1 MMQPAT
7 AAHTDQPNVVAKS
20 AVRSARY
27 DSLRL
32 FALSFVALFL
42 ELMVI
47 RWVPAVV
54 RFVAYYSNLMLISS
68 FLGLGLGA
76 MMARRRWNL
85 FSWFPALLLANIG
98 TLELCHQIVHMPA
111 SDAEARFGQ
120 QDTFFF
126 NYLVLIGIF
135 VLNTA
140 VFVPLGQQIGRLF
153 RQLPPLRA
161 YAFDL
166 GGSLCGT
173 IIFGLFSLY
182 HFSPSIG
189 VAVVA
194 AIYLTINRRRF
205 LLNAI
210 VLIIA
215 VIVIPLS
222 VEPGAIWSPYYY
234 IAIHPFE
241 TTSQAV
247 SEAPPNLRTM
257 QDPPLYVVSVNTD
270 FYQWDGTL
278 DVHRYTPGLPYS
290 NYVRDFLD
298 PEYLLPYQL
307 HPTAKNV
314 CVVGAG
320 GGLDVQAALMSGA
333 HHVDAVEIDPSLIGI
348 SRRFNA
354 SGVYDDPRVQIHI
367 NDARAFFQSAR
378 GGYDMVIFGLL
389 DSQALFSY
397 SNNIR
402 LDGYIYT
409 VQSMRK
415 AFSLLKPDGMLCV
428 SFVIPREWLMFKLVE
443 MIHDATGREPVV
455 YVGNGRCILGVAPDL
470 KSATAP
476 AQIAGYRR
484 VTGHMPAID
493 LPTDDWPYLYLSRH
507 TIPSDYLIVCG
518 SLLAI
523 SAGVVIAL
531 WLTDRDVRNGTNI
544 GFAGLHFLF
553 LGLGFLLLETKSIGD
568 CSLYFGTT
576 WFVTMIVVCGVLLM
590 VLLAN
595 TIAMRLRQTS
605 PWLYLPLL
613 LSLALVYFAPR
624 ELILGQP
631 LVIRLLWALL
641 IVPLPIFFAGLI
653 FSTSFRDGGD
663 PSTLLA
669 ANLIGATIGGFLEYV
684 AMAIG
689 TRDLLLIV
697 AAAYLGS
704 LLCWWISRRS
714 MAGRPQFGAE
724 NAGYWEKT

>member
-1 MMQPAT
+1 MPSDT
-7 AAHTDQPNVVAKS
+7 IGHTGQVDSNFNPKS
-20 AVRSARY
+20 GTRSARH
-27 DSLRL
+27 DGLQL
-32 FALSFVALFL
+32 FALSFAALFL

-85 FSWFPALLLANIG
+85 FRWFPAFLLANIG
-98 TLELCHQIVHMPA
+98 TLELCHQIVHMP
-111 SDAEARFGQ
+111 SPDAEARFGQ
-120 QDTFFF
+120 QGTFFF

-173 IIFGLFSLY
+173 IVFGLFSLY

-189 VAVVA
+189 VATVA
-194 AIYLTINRRRF
+194 VIYLAINRRHF
-205 LLNAI
+205 LVNATL
-210 VLIIA
+210 LIIA
-215 VIVIPLS
+215 VIIIPLS
-222 VEPGAIWSPYYY
+222 VEQGSIWSPYYY

-241 TTSQAV
+241 TATQAV
-247 SEAPPNLRTM
+247 SEPPPNLRTM

-278 DVHRYTPGLPYS
+278 DVRRYTPGLPYS

-307 HPTAKNV
+307 HTVAKNV

-333 HHVDAVEIDPSLIGI
+333 DHVDAVEIDPSLIGI

-354 SGVYDDPRVQIHI
+354 SGVYDDPRVHIHI

-409 VQSMRK
+409 VQSIKK
-415 AFSLLKPDGMLCV
+415 AYSLLKPNGMLCI
-428 SFVIPREWLMFKLVE
+428 SFVIPREWLVFKLVE
-443 MIHDATGREPVV
+443 MIKEATGGNPVV
-455 YVGNGRCILGVAPDL
+455 YIGNGRCILGVAQNL
-470 KSATAP
+470 KSAILP
-476 AQIAGYRR
+476 KEIADYHRAVGQ
-484 VTGHMPAID
+484 MPTMD

-507 TIPSDYLIVCG
+507 TIPNDYLIVCG

-531 WLTDRDVRNGTNI
+531 WLTDRDIQNGANL
-544 GFAGLHFLF
+544 GFAGAHFLF

-576 WFVTMIVVCGVLLM
+576 WFVTMIVVSGVLLM

-605 PWLYLPLL
+605 HWLYLPLL
-613 LSLALVYFAPR
+613 ISLALLYFTPR
-624 ELILGQP
+624 ELILGRP
-631 LVIRLLWALL
+631 LAIRLLWTLL

-653 FSTSFRDGGD
+653 FSTTFRDGGD
-663 PSTLLA
+663 PATLLA
-669 ANLIGATIGGFLEYV
+669 ANLIGATIGGFLEYL

-689 TRDLLLIV
+689 TRDLLLII
-697 AAAYLGS
+697 AAAYVVS
-704 LLCWWISRRS
+704 LVCSWVSRCSNIPS
-714 MAGRPQFGAE
+714 MRLVD
-724 NAGYWEKT
+724 